1 MRWCVPQLDLGGW
14 DELGDGDAHPASAG
28 NNQLAG
34 GTCVLQVAVYA
45 EGGAAYWSADQA
57 ISFSIIVTQY
67 DEATVRPHTPHPSPE
82 AGA

>member
-1 MRWCVPQLDLGGW
+1 VQQIDLGHW
-14 DELGDGDAHPASAG
+14 ADLSDGNAHSVSGG
-28 NNQLAG
+28 NGQLAG

-67 DEATVRPHTPHPSPE
+67 DEATVRPHSPRPSPE
-82 AGA
+82 AGAGA